1 MWNYE
6 HAVETGVAA
15 PALWRYWSDIAGWP
29 AWNEGIEKIEVD
41 GPLEPGTAFR
51 MTPPGQEPIEMRI
64 AEVVPGLMFVDEMDA
79 GEFVVR
85 TIHRLEPLPDGG
97 TRIVYRT
104 EFLGPAA
111 DEVGPQLG
119 PQITADFPDVLA
131 SLVRIAQ
138 G

>member
-1 MWNYE
+1 MWQYE
-6 HAVETGVAA
+6 HTVETGVA
-15 PALWRYWSDIAGWP
+15 PPTLWRYWSDIAGWP
-29 AWNEGIEKIEVD
+29 AWNEGIEKIEVN
-41 GPLEPGTAFR
+41 GPLEPGTEFR
-51 MTPPGQEPIEMRI
+51 MTPPGEEPIEMRI

-79 GEFVVR
+79 GKFVVR

-104 EFLGPAA
+104 EFVGPAA
-111 DEVGPQLG
+111 DEVGPRLG

-131 SLVRIAQ
+131 ALVRIAE

>member
-1 MWNYE
+1 MWEYE
-6 HAVETGVAA
+6 HAVETGVATA
-15 PALWRYWSDIAGWP
+15 TVWRYWSDITGWP
-29 AWNEGIEKIEVD
+29 AWNDGIEKIEVN
-41 GPLEPGTAFR
+41 GPLEPGTTFR
-51 MTPPGQEPIEMRI
+51 MTPPGEEPIEMRI
-64 AEVVPGLMFVDEMDA
+64 AEVDPGLMFVDEMDA

-85 TIHRLEPLPDGG
+85 TIHRLEPLSGGG

-104 EFLGPAA
+104 EFVGPAA

-131 SLVRIAQ
+131 ALVRVAE

>member
-1 MWNYE
+1 MWEYE
-6 HAVETGVAA
+6 HAVETGVA
-15 PALWRYWSDIAGWP
+15 PPVLWRYWSDIAGWP

-41 GPLEPGTAFR
+41 GPLEPGTTFR
-51 MTPPGQEPIEMRI
+51 MTPPGEEPIAMRI
-64 AEVVPGLMFVDEMDA
+64 AEVEPGVSFVDEMDA

-85 TIHRLEPLPDGG
+85 TVHRLEPLPGGG

-104 EFLGPAA
+104 EFVGPAA
-111 DEVGPQLG
+111 DRIGPELG

-131 SLVRIAQ
+131 ALVRVAQ

>member
-1 MWNYE
+1 MWEYE
-6 HAVETGVAA
+6 HAVKTGVA
-15 PALWRYWSDIAGWP
+15 PPVVWRYWSDIAGWP

-41 GPLEPGTAFR
+41 GPLEPGTTFR
-51 MTPPGQEPIEMRI
+51 MTPPGDETVEMRI
-64 AEVVPGLMFVDEMDA
+64 AEVDPGLMFVDEMDA

-85 TIHRLEPLPDGG
+85 TVHRLEPLPAGG

-104 EFLGPAA
+104 EFVGPAA

-119 PQITADFPDVLA
+119 PQITADFPDVLNA
-131 SLVRIAQ
+131 LVRLAE